1 MTTETETQTQTA
13 KTARERALVCQTAGA
28 YTDRLNAEAKE
39 AGRKCQLAPPY
50 PDEVTGLDV
59 AWRLAS
65 NAYSD
70 LCKDLYGYRPRGS
83 RGFDSLDAL
92 EAEVDRLG
100 RELEAE
106 VDRLERELEAGLRI
120 LPRILDR
127 LEGLRSQSGRSSRA
141 SRAET
146 GAEGGGG
153 GLEAE
158 RGREGGTR

>member
-1 MTTETETQTQTA
+1 MHSRDMSRAA
-13 KTARERALVCQTAGA
+13 KTVRERALVCQTAGA

-39 AGRKCQLAPPY
+39 AGHACQLAPPY

-59 AWRLAS
+59 AWRIA
-65 NAYSD
+65 NNVYSD
-70 LCKDLYGYRPRGS
+70 LYKDLYGYRP

-106 VDRLERELEAGLRI
+106 
-120 LPRILDR
+120 
-127 LEGLRSQSGRSSRA
+127 
-141 SRAET
+141 
-146 GAEGGGG
+146 
-153 GLEAE
+153 LEAE